1 MDIKFGFCKFVTF
14 ITLLFFVPP
23 IFVGTLVNGS
33 CNGNG
38 DLSPPT
44 KLAKTEFVLNS
55 VNGSHPI
62 TLVHQE
68 PLRNLISASATN
80 DANNNAGT
88 NIAQTLGSNTQNSQN
103 SSTNVSNRSSILNSS
118 IVTKPETNIQVAQSN
133 IEEPEGNF
141 EFFGFV

>member
-1 MDIKFGFCKFVTF
+1 MESSYAIQ
-14 ITLLFFVPP
+14 

-33 CNGNG
+33 CSENG

-80 DANNNAGT
+80 DANNNAGSIT
-88 NIAQTLGSNTQNSQN
+88 AQALGSNNQN
-103 SSTNVSNRSSILNSS
+103 SSTNVSNRPSILTSS
-118 IVTKPETNIQVAQSN
+118 VNTKPETNIQVAQSH
-133 IEEPEGNF
+133 IEEPDGK
-141 EFFGFV
+141 V